1 MDIMEC
7 GQNLYMPVN
16 CFAKKVITKEE
27 CLEADQKLMWFF
39 VMFEALCGKEKCTP
53 NMHLHGHFRDCILDY
68 GPVFYFWCF
77 QFERYKGIIGDY
89 HKNNVNICRY

>member
-27 CLEADQKLMWFF
+27 CLEADQKLM
-39 VMFEALCGKEKCTP
+39 
-53 NMHLHGHFRDCILDY
+53 
-68 GPVFYFWCF
+68 
-77 QFERYKGIIGDY
+77 
-89 HKNNVNICRY
+89 